1 MNKYLKYALYS
12 VGGIVVLLMAALT
25 YIALTFNPN
34 DYKPQIIQA
43 VKDSKQ
49 RTLKLDGDIKLFFFP
64 SIGASLGKVSLSEFK
79 SEQEFASIGEARV
92 SLAFIPLLSK
102 QVVVDE
108 VILGGVKATVI
119 KHKDGTTNLDDLL
132 TKSAEPEK
140 PQAAAAPIKFDVAA
154 VRIDNTEFAYRD
166 EATGAQYSVK
176 EFSLH
181 TGRIANGV
189 PSKIDFAAHILAN
202 QPSVDIAA
210 QLKTTLTFDLEKSV
224 YQLQGLDVQARGA
237 ALDITDLV
245 VKLSLDADANLGEQ
259 NYAAKKLVFTAS
271 GLKGKDKFEAKLDAP
286 ALSMVKN
293 DIIVEGIALNAQ
305 LDAAFGKV
313 VAVLSLPSVKGDMEK
328 FKLKDLT
335 INVDVTQPDQA
346 FKLKLSSPVTANLK
360 TQQYGLT
367 DLIIALNATGDKL
380 PGKSVSSE
388 LKGNVQ
394 ADLKGQN
401 IQVNL
406 AGGLLQSQIKAKLGM
421 TNFAAPAIRYDLEID
436 QFDADLYIPKSDGAK
451 KEKSTEP
458 EQPFDLSA
466 LKPLNIEGSLRI
478 GALKAANVKVNQLRV
493 DVKAKDGVV
502 KVAPFS
508 ANLYGGSIAS
518 DIAVDA
524 SKANPAFVVNAK
536 LNAIEIG
543 PLLKD
548 ALDMDF
554 VNGKG
559 SVGINVTTQ
568 GNMVSLL
575 KKALNG
581 SLSVNLADGAVK
593 GINLAKS
600 VREVG
605 KGSDK
610 TQGANAAEKTDFSE
624 LKATFKITNGVAHNE
639 DLSMKSPFVRVG
651 GKGDINVGND
661 SLDYLVKATVAGTSE
676 GQGGKDSVGGLTLP
690 VRLSG
695 AFTDLKFKLDFGSMI
710 SDEAKQKAAALADAA
725 KQQANAVADAAKQ
738 KAAAEVDAAKAK
750 AAAEVDAAKLKAQQA
765 IDAQKAAAKAKAEA
779 ELKKGLGGLF
789 K

>member
-1 MNKYLKYALYS
+1 MNKYLKYGLMS
-12 VGGIVVLLMAALT
+12 FGGVVVLLAGSVT
-25 YIALTFNPN
+25 YVALTFDPN
-34 DYKPQIIQA
+34 SYKPQIIQA

-64 SIGASLGKVSLSEFK
+64 NIGASLGQVSLSEFK
-79 SEQEFASIGEARV
+79 SEQEFAAIGEARV
-92 SLAFIPLLSK
+92 SLAFMPLLAK

-108 VILGGVKATVI
+108 VMVKGVKAQII
-119 KHKDGTTNLDDLL
+119 KYKDGTSNLDDLL
-132 TKSAEPEK
+132 SKSAEPE
-140 PQAAAAPIKFDVAA
+140 QAKEASSPIKFDVAS
-154 VRIDNTEFAYRD
+154 VRIDDTEFAYRD

-176 EFSLH
+176 DFSLH

-189 PSKIDFAAHILAN
+189 PSKIELAAHILAN
-202 QPSVDIAA
+202 QPKVDIET
-210 QLKTTLTFDLEKSV
+210 QLKTTLTFDLDKNI
-224 YQLQGLDVQARGA
+224 YQVQGLDVQAKGA
-237 ALDITDLV
+237 VLDITDLV
-245 VKLSLDADANLGEQ
+245 VKLGLDADANLGEQ
-259 NYAAKKLVFTAS
+259 NYSAKKFVFTAS
-271 GLKGKDKFEAKLDAP
+271 GLKGKDKFDAKLDAP

-293 DIIVEGIALNAQ
+293 DIAVDGIALNAQ
-305 LDAAFGKV
+305 LDAAFGNV
-313 VAVLSLPSVKGDMEK
+313 VAAMTLPSVKGDMET
-328 FKLKDLT
+328 FKLSNLT
-335 INVDVTQPDQA
+335 LNVDVKQPEQA
-346 FKLKLSSPVTANLK
+346 FKLKLSTPVAANLK
-360 TQQYGLT
+360 TQQFNLS
-367 DLIIALNATGDKL
+367 DLVIALNATGDQL

-388 LKGNVQ
+388 LKGSVQ
-394 ADLKGQN
+394 ADLGRQSV
-401 IQVNL
+401 QANL

-436 QFDADLYIPKSDGAK
+436 QFDADLYMPKSDGAK

-458 EQPFDLSA
+458 EQPFDLTA
-466 LKPLNIEGSLRI
+466 LKPLNIEGSLRV

-502 KVAPFS
+502 KVAPLS
-508 ANLYGGSIAS
+508 ANLYGGSILS
-518 DIAVDA
+518 DIGVDA
-524 SKANPAFVVNAK
+524 NKAQPAFAVNAK

-581 SLSVNLADGAVK
+581 SLSVNLTDGAVK

-605 KGSDK
+605 KGGDK
-610 TQGANAAEKTDFSE
+610 TQGADAAEKTDFSE
-624 LKATFKITNGVAHNE
+624 LKASFKISNGVAHNE
-639 DLSMKSPFVRVG
+639 DLSMKSPFIRVG

-661 SLDYLVKATVAGTSE
+661 SLDYLVKATVTSTTE
-676 GQGGKDSVGGLTLP
+676 GQGGKDNVGGLTVP
-690 VRLSG
+690 VRVSG
-695 AFTDLKFKLDFGSMI
+695 LFTDLKFKLEFGSMLA
-710 SDEAKQKAAALADAA
+710 DEAKQQAAA
-725 KQQANAVADAAKQ
+725 AVDAAKQ
-738 KAAAEVDAAKAK
+738 KVSAAT
-750 AAAEVDAAKLKAQQA
+750 DAAKLKAQQE
-765 IDAQKAAAKAKAEA
+765 IEAQKAAAKAKAEA

>member
-1 MNKYLKYALYS
+1 MNKYLKYSLYL
-12 VGGIVVLLMAALT
+12 VGGLVVIFAAALT
-25 YIALTFNPN
+25 YIALTFDPN
-34 DYKPQIIQA
+34 TYKPQIIQA

-64 SIGASLGKVSLSEFK
+64 NIGASLGKVSLSEFK
-79 SEQEFASIGEARV
+79 SDKEFAAIDEARV
-92 SLAFIPLLSK
+92 SLAFMPLLSK
-102 QVVVDE
+102 QVVVNE
-108 VILGGVKATVI
+108 VMLKGVKAQVI

-132 TKSAEPEK
+132 TPRAE
-140 PQAAAAPIKFDVAA
+140 QATPKEPTAPIQFDVAA
-154 VRIDNTEFAYRD
+154 VRIDDTELGYSD
-166 EATGAQYSVK
+166 EASGAKYNVK
-176 EFSLH
+176 ELSLH

-189 PSKIDFAAHILAN
+189 PSKIHFAAHILAN
-202 QPSVDIAA
+202 QPKVDITA
-210 QLKTTLTFDLEKSV
+210 QLKTTLTFDLEKNI
-224 YQLQGLDVQARGA
+224 YQAQGLDVQAKGS

-245 VKLSLDADANLGEQ
+245 VKLGLDANVNLAEQ
-259 NYAAKKLVFTAS
+259 TYSAKKIVFVAN
-271 GLKGKDKFEAKLDAP
+271 GLKGKDKFDTKLDAP

-293 DIIVEGIALNAQ
+293 DITVEGIALNAQ
-305 LDAAFGKV
+305 LDAAFGNV
-313 VAVLSLPSVKGDMEK
+313 VAALSLPSVKGDMEK
-328 FKLKDLT
+328 FKLNDLT
-335 INVDVTQPDQA
+335 INVEVKQPEQV
-346 FKLKLSSPVTANLK
+346 FKVKLSSPVTANLK

-367 DLIIALNATGDKL
+367 DLLIAVNATGDKL

-394 ADLKGQN
+394 VDLKAQN
-401 IQVNL
+401 VQVNL
-406 AGGLLQSQIKAKLGM
+406 AGGLLQSQIKAKLGV
-421 TNFAAPAIRYDLEID
+421 TNFAAPAIRYDLEVD

-466 LKPLNIEGSLRI
+466 LKPLNIDGSLRI

-508 ANLYGGSIAS
+508 ANLYGGSILS
-518 DIAVDA
+518 DISVDA
-524 SKANPAFVVNAK
+524 NKAQPAFAVNAK

-581 SLSVNLADGAVK
+581 SMSVNLADGAVK

-605 KGSDK
+605 KSN
-610 TQGANAAEKTDFSE
+610 TQGANATEKTDFSE
-624 LKATFKITNGVAHNE
+624 LKATFKISNGVAHNE

-661 SLDYLVKATVAGTSE
+661 SLDYLVKATVAGTAE
-676 GQGGKDSVGGLTLP
+676 GQGGKDSVGGLTVP
-690 VRLSG
+690 VRISG
-695 AFTDLKFKLDFGSMI
+695 AFTDLKFKLDFGSMV
-710 SDEAKQKAAALADAA
+710 SDEAKQKVAAAADAA
-725 KQQANAVADAAKQ
+725 KQQANAAADAAKL
-738 KAAAEVDAAKAK
+738 KAAAEADAAKAK
-750 AAAEVDAAKLKAQQA
+750 AAAEMEAAKLKAQQE

-779 ELKKGLGGLF
+779 ELKKGLGSLF